1 MRPYVKAL
9 HARKLPASAIDL
21 PRSKAERAVPV
32 FIEKDPAGAI
42 AGGHSYG
49 GRVASMAAVE
59 IRYKALIL
67 LSYPLHRPGHPEDLR
82 TEHWPKIR
90 CPVLLLS
97 GEADPFARV
106 ELLRAS
112 VRLLPQGGAGDLS
125 PGWSR
130 PALRDRCR
138 DGPGRGI
145 RARLETLTM
154 CTAPGD
160 DQGPRPAA
168 AAKEEERTLRAGDGA
183 ALREF
188 VALPATGFRR
198 GAVLLIHDIW
208 GYTDFYKDLARRI
221 RGHGQ

>member
-9 HARKLPASAIDL
+9 QARKLPASAIDL

-32 FIEKDPAGAI
+32 FIEKVPAGAI

-90 CPVLLLS
+90 CPVLILS

-106 ELLRAS
+106 ELLRAA
-112 VRLLPQGGAGDLS
+112 VRLLPQAELV
-125 PGWSR
+125 
-130 PALRDRCR
+130 
-138 DGPGRGI
+138 
-145 RARLETLTM
+145 TF
-154 CTAPGD
+154 
-160 DQGPRPAA
+160 PR
-168 AAKEEERTLRAGDGA
+168 
-183 ALREF
+183 
-188 VALPATGFRR
+188 V
-198 GAVLLIHDIW
+198 
-208 GYTDFYKDLARRI
+208 
-221 RGHGQ
+221 GHGLLSVIDAAMDRVAEFLRGLKP